1 MRAYTLR
8 GLSARRLR
16 ALGLAMAV
24 LLGVSLVCGTLAFTA
39 TINRSFNDIFTT
51 VYAGTDVVVTSR
63 QVVKQDSGEI
73 PPFSASVLERVRS
86 VPGVGKASGG
96 VGAMVRLVDA
106 KGDKL
111 GNPFA
116 PNFLFSLS
124 PEPFEA
130 QTFVEGR
137 PPRGPTDLVLDQSTA
152 ERSGTKIG
160 DTVGVVG
167 PDKLRRFRVV
177 GLSKLGETSGGG
189 SSSATLTLPAARI
202 AAERQGKLDQI
213 SIQSES
219 GIAPEALARRV
230 GRVLPRSLRVESGPQ
245 AAKRSTDDIK
255 SELSFLPTIL
265 LVLAGVVIVVASFL
279 IFNIFSIT
287 VAQRIREFGLLRTL
301 GASRRQILWSVS
313 AEAAAIATL
322 GSVGGVV
329 AGIGA
334 ATGLKAMF
342 KAIGLDLPAAGLEFS
357 PGTALIGIAVGMVVT
372 LLSALAPALRATRVS
387 PMAAL
392 LEAELPERKGSR
404 RTLNAVALVLGLGG
418 LVLVLVGLF
427 GGIEDSGA
435 AAGMLGG
442 GAAAVLFSV
451 SLFSS
456 KLVKPLA
463 SVAGRPL
470 ALVNRLAGRLAR
482 ENSIRKPGRTAVT
495 AASLMIG
502 LALVTFV
509 SVFASGLKASIAGA
523 VDDTLRSDVIVQNL
537 DGFSSVPSGVT
548 AAVARDPDVER
559 VSALTTT
566 KVKVRGQRGS
576 ARISGVDPA
585 TVTEALNVKWAQGS
599 DAALRSLRPGQA
611 VVGQSWAKGK
621 GIGVGDVIRATGANG
636 RATSVRVVAS
646 FKDDGGFLNDFAI
659 PRSALR
665 RDFGEGRPSAV
676 LASFEA
682 GAPGDAGKR
691 LADGIKER
699 FPSAEAL
706 NQQELKTQQQDQLQ
720 PLLGLLYG
728 SLALAIIVSLFGIVL
743 TLILSIH
750 ERTRELGMLRAIG
763 MSRRQLR
770 RVIRFE
776 AVITAEIGA
785 ILGVTL
791 GVLFAVLVSRPLADE
806 GFKLTI
812 PVGTVVILLLL
823 SALAGV
829 LAAILPARKAAR
841 LDVLEAVS
849 YE

>member
-1 MRAYTLR
+1 VRAYTLR

-24 LLGVSLVCGTLAFTA
+24 VLGVSLVCGTLAFTA
-39 TINRSFNDIFTT
+39 TINRSFEDIFSTA
-51 VYAGTDVVVTSR
+51 YAGTDVVVTSR
-63 QVVKQDSGEI
+63 KVVEQDSGEI
-73 PPFSASVLERVRS
+73 PPFSASVLKRVRS
-86 VPGVGKASGG
+86 VPGVRKAAGG
-96 VGAMVRLVDA
+96 VGAMVRLVGA

-111 GNPFA
+111 GNQFA

-124 PEPFEA
+124 PKPFEA
-130 QTFVEGR
+130 QTFVKGH
-137 PPRGPTDLVLDQSTA
+137 PPRGPRDLVLDQSTA

-160 DTVGVVG
+160 DTIGVVG

-177 GLSKLGETSGGG
+177 GFSKLGETSGGG
-189 SSSATLTLPAARI
+189 SSSATLTLPAARK
-202 AAERQGKLDQI
+202 ATGRAGKLDQI
-213 SIQSES
+213 SIQAEPGTS
-219 GIAPEALARRV
+219 PRALARRV
-230 GRVLPRSLRVESGPQ
+230 GRVLPRALLVESGDQ
-245 AAKRSTDDIK
+245 AARRNTDEIK
-255 SELSFLPTIL
+255 GNLSFLPTIL

-322 GSVGGVV
+322 GSLGGV
-329 AGIGA
+329 AGGIGA
-334 ATGLKAMF
+334 AVGLKAMF

-357 PGTALIGIAVGMVVT
+357 LGTALIGVAVGMSVT
-372 LLSALAPALRATRVS
+372 LLSALTPALRATRVT

-404 RTLNAVALVLGLGG
+404 RTLNVVAVLLALGG
-418 LVLVLVGLF
+418 MALLLVGLF
-427 GGIEDSGA
+427 GGIEDSGT

-470 ALVNRLAGRLAR
+470 QLVNRLAGRLAR

-509 SVFASGLKASIAGA
+509 SVFASGLKSSIASA
-523 VDDTLRSDVIVQNL
+523 VDNTLRSDVIVQNL
-537 DGFSSVPSGVT
+537 DGFSPVPSGVT
-548 AAVARDPDVER
+548 SAVAKDPNVER
-559 VSALTTT
+559 VSAITTT
-566 KVKVRGQRGS
+566 KVKVLRVRGT
-576 ARISGVDPA
+576 ARVNGVDPS
-585 TVTEALNVKWAQGS
+585 TVTQALNVKWAKGS
-599 DAALRSLRPGQA
+599 DAALVSLRPGRA
-611 VVGQSWAKGK
+611 VVSESWAKGK
-621 GIGVGDVIRATGANG
+621 GISVGDTIRATGANG
-636 RATSVRVVAS
+636 RRTKARVVAS
-646 FKDDGGFLNDFAI
+646 FKDDSGFLGDFAI
-659 PRSALR
+659 PRSALK
-665 RDFGEGRPSAV
+665 RDFGESRPSGV
-676 LASFEA
+676 LASFGP
-682 GAPGDAGKR
+682 GAPDDAGKR
-691 LADGIKER
+691 LAALIKKR

-706 NQQELKTQQQDQLQ
+706 DQQELKTQQEDQIQ

-728 SLALAIIVSLFGIVL
+728 SLALAVIVSLFGIVL

-770 RVIRFE
+770 RVIRYE

-812 PVGTVVILLLL
+812 PVFTLVVLLLL
-823 SALAGV
+823 AALAGS
-829 LAAILPARKAAR
+829 LAAVLPARRAAELEV
-841 LDVLEAVS
+841 LDAVA